1 MKLENKTILITG
13 AGSGLGRELAY
24 QLKNNQLILIDK
36 NEETLR
42 ETILNIKNECIE
54 YIMDCSIENNWK
66 ILHEFLKSK
75 NTLPDIIINN
85 AARNMSDIDIEN
97 LDTDDFK
104 TIFDNNF
111 YSVFFGSREFI
122 KELKNNNTETAII
135 NIASSLGLFV
145 VFGAAAYVT
154 SKFAISGFSQTLRQE
169 LKNTNILVSTVYPGS
184 MPTNI
189 ANNGLLAKGQ
199 EITPKL
205 LNMVENF
212 KKNSWTKTDK
222 AASEIISGIKRNK
235 QRILI
240 GLDTKLMDFAS
251 RLTPVLY
258 DIIMLHEAKKIFK

>member
-24 QLKNNQLILIDK
+24 QLKNNQLILVDINK
-36 NEETLR
+36 ITLR
-42 ETILNIKNECIE
+42 ETILNVENKCIE

-66 ILHEFLKSK
+66 NLHEFLKSK
-75 NTLPDIIINN
+75 NALPDIIINN

-97 LDTDDFK
+97 LDIDDFR
-104 TIFDNNF
+104 TIFNNNF
-111 YSVFFGSREFI
+111 YSVFFGSKEFI
-122 KELKNNNTETAII
+122 SDMKSKNSKCAIV
-135 NIASSLGLFV
+135 NISSALGFCAIAK
-145 VFGAAAYVT
+145 AAAYNA
-154 SKFAISGFSQTLRQE
+154 SKFAINAFGQTLRQE
-169 LKNTNILVSTVYPGS
+169 LKNTNILVSTVFPGS

-189 ANNGLLAKGQ
+189 ANNGLLAKDQ

-205 LNMVENF
+205 LDMIENF

-222 AASEIISGIKRNK
+222 AATEIIKGIKRNK

-240 GLDTKLMDFAS
+240 GLDAKLMDFAS

-258 DIIMLHEAKKIFK
+258 DIIMLREAKKIFK